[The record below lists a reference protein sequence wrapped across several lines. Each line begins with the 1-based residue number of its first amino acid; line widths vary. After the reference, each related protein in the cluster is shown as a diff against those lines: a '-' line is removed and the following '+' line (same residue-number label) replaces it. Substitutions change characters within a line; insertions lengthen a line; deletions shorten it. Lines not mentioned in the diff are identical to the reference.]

1 MRDLPQSSQHLLE
14 QYLTSSLSLNEGYTS
29 NDVTRSVPNTL
40 EAFFAD
46 RYIENTIP
54 IIVDKN
60 RLLIIGLYC
69 MNLDKMRF
77 YPKMSPK
84 LMVDIRFW
92 GTNPIGQVYP
102 TKQGI
107 MLPLKIIKEFI
118 PRLFGLQ
125 NKYEMVKTLD
135 SLKSLFDPYNLE

>member
-1 MRDLPQSSQHLLE
+1 MPESSQHLLE
-14 QYLTSSLSLNEGYTS
+14 QYLASSLSLNEGYTS
-29 NDVTRSVPNTL
+29 NDITRSVPNTL
-40 EAFFAD
+40 ESFFAD

-54 IIVDKN
+54 IIVDKT

-69 MNLDKMRF
+69 MNLDKLRV
-77 YPKMSPK
+77 YPKLSPK

-107 MLPLKIIKEFI
+107 MLPLRVVKELI
-118 PRLFGLQ
+118 PRLFTLQ

-135 SLKSLFDPYNLE
+135 GLKNLFDPYNLEI

>member
-1 MRDLPQSSQHLLE
+1 MPESAKQSLE
-14 QYLTSSLSLNEGYTS
+14 SYLTSSLSLNEGYTS
-29 NDVTRSVPNTL
+29 NDITRSVPNTL
-40 EAFFAD
+40 ESFFAD

-54 IIVDKN
+54 IIVDKT
-60 RLLIIGLYC
+60 RLLIVGLYC
-69 MNLDKMRF
+69 MNLDKLRF

-92 GTNPIGQVYP
+92 ATNPIGQVYP

-107 MLPLKIIKEFI
+107 MMPLKIIKELI